1 MLGKAGEVINGPI
14 KTVRNPPDA
23 VGMHNA
29 DLARTAGFKG
39 GLILNEYHFTQISEM
54 LIERFGLGWLTHG
67 ELEMRYI
74 APLFGGDTFV
84 PKARVL
90 GEDPAGSGRLSL
102 EVWCENQ
109 AGEKLAVGKASCR
122 EIRDEDAHV

>member
-1 MLGKAGEVINGPI
+1 MAGKAGEVINGPI

-29 DLARTAGFKG
+29 GLARTAGFKG

-84 PKARVL
+84 HAPSSGKRVEKVGLDHVYWGPRL
-90 GEDPAGSGRLSL
+90 GQAGRL
-102 EVWCENQ
+102 EF
-109 AGEKLAVGKASCR
+109 
-122 EIRDEDAHV
+122 